1 MKNKLNIDNLVNEYS
16 DTIYSIAI
24 GYFKN
29 KDDAED
35 IVQDVFTKYISC
47 IKSGKNFKTEEY
59 EKYWIIRVTMNLCC
73 NKRKESNYK
82 RNVPF
87 IDKET
92 IGFEFSE
99 SESLL
104 LESIDK
110 LEDKYRI
117 VFELFYLRE
126 FKISEISKILKISEP
141 NVKTRLRRAR
151 EKLKKL
157 LQQGGYFDE

>member
-1 MKNKLNIDNLVNEYS
+1 MTD
-16 DTIYSIAI
+16 
-24 GYFKN
+24 
-29 KDDAED
+29 
-35 IVQDVFTKYISC
+35 
-47 IKSGKNFKTEEY
+47 
-59 EKYWIIRVTMNLCC
+59 
-73 NKRKESNYK
+73 
-82 RNVPF
+82 
-87 IDKET
+87 
-92 IGFEFSE
+92 FEFSE